1 MDSQKIIAVGSSI
14 EGAENY
20 KYWPKS
26 DEFP

>member
-1 MDSQKIIAVGSSI
+1 MDSQKIITVGSSL